1 MLGLRY
7 LNDLARKQGMPLVIC
22 VALGTSFGGHN
33 GDSILADILD
43 IYATVRNRCVVV
55 GTGNEAARR
64 HHYFNRFTD
73 AQDMRTAEI
82 RVGEGTQSF
91 TVELW
96 STLPNIVMVSVTSPS
111 GERTGMIPIRLGY
124 LFDFS
129 FTFERTTITVEY
141 RLLQRNNDAQ
151 LVFIRFQNA
160 VPEYGK

>member
-1 MLGLRY
+1 MVKLKPAKNYLKEFFVIAQDAVCYQENDIMLGLRY

-33 GDSILADILD
+33 GDSLLADILD

-82 RVGEGTQSF
+82 
-91 TVELW
+91 
-96 STLPNIVMVSVTSPS
+96 
-111 GERTGMIPIRLGY
+111 
-124 LFDFS
+124 
-129 FTFERTTITVEY
+129 
-141 RLLQRNNDAQ
+141 
-151 LVFIRFQNA
+151 LV
-160 VPEYGK
+160 